1 MFSYRFGH
9 VLRIGF
15 RSLGAHRLRSGLTA
29 LGIVLGVASVIV
41 MLAIGE
47 AARHQALKQLEEPRA
62 VAARRGLEADHVIPA
77 RLRKAEAAQRQGAA
91 AADSKAGV

>member
-47 AARHQALKQLEEPRA
+47 AARHQALKQLEDLGRVPSSCGASGRRTSRPRS
-62 VAARRGLEADHVIPA
+62 
-77 RLRKAEAAQRQGAA
+77 GAWTRPPTA
-91 AADSKAGV
+91 